1 MSASV
6 KGIIAL
12 TVLCLVAG
20 CGKPEPT
27 ASATPVPPT
36 LWAEPTHPTQ
46 VPSPAREQ
54 AATQTPIPPTAEP
67 SPTLRAEPTQLSGST
82 EATQVPSQA
91 QGKTPT
97 QAQDKAPTQ
106 AQDKAPMQAQDKAP
120 TQAQDKAPTAT
131 PAPPTQTSAPPTPAS
146 EPGLSFVDSGQRL
159 GAGGNFLDAAL
170 GDLDGDGDLDAVIGN
185 DEYEAGNAVLLNDG
199 KGVFLASGQ
208 SFGKVSGLALG
219 DLDGDGDLDA
229 FATSLNRAGRV
240 WLNDGGTFSDSGQML
255 STVRARKVAL
265 GDLDGDGDLDAFVAR
280 EQENTIWLND
290 GQGEFSNSGQ
300 NLGNVSSEAVA
311 LGDLDG
317 DGDLDALTA
326 GWDETGTIWLND
338 GQGTL
343 TESGQIPSPNPL
355 HVESIALGDVD
366 NDGDLDAFLA
376 GLINVSS
383 ERLWFNA
390 GGVQGGTPGT
400 FVGSGQSVPNLFAG
414 AIALGDLDKDGDL
427 DAFMGVDTG
436 GPDGIESGNMVWLN
450 DGGVFSDSGLRL
462 GQASSQGIL
471 LEDLDG
477 DGDLDAFVVNRE
489 EFSVPSSHPEAL
501 STSKVWFN
509 TTTPPDPAR
518 AVPHPF
524 DVAWD
529 DYALFSAGLIEAEQA
544 TLDQLPGATVY
555 HIDLQIPDDFAL
567 LQGQEQVLY
576 TNQEREALDE
586 VCFRLYA
593 NAIGGTVSV
602 SALKVDG
609 QDVEP
614 VYEGLSSV
622 LRVPLLQALQPGE
635 QVVIFMDF
643 EVEPPRHLNNNY
655 GTFSYVDGV
664 LALDGWYPVV
674 AVYDDEGAG
683 PGSAKGWN
691 LDVRSSGDLTYLD
704 ASFYLVRVT
713 APAALTIIASGGQVG
728 HEREGGRQ
736 IATFAAGPSRDFYL
750 VASDRYTVVSA
761 TVGETAVNSYAP
773 AEHVDGAELA
783 LEFARGALGSFN
795 ERLGVYPYTKFDI
808 VSTPMQAIGVE
819 YAGVVVLAF
828 DAYDLDMTM
837 PGVPPV
843 SLESVIAHETAHQW
857 FYNVVGNDQ
866 SDQPWLDEAI
876 VQYVTGLYHLDVGGE
891 RAAQD

>member
-1 MSASV
+1 
-6 KGIIAL
+6 
-12 TVLCLVAG
+12 
-20 CGKPEPT
+20 
-27 ASATPVPPT
+27 
-36 LWAEPTHPTQ
+36 
-46 VPSPAREQ
+46 
-54 AATQTPIPPTAEP
+54 
-67 SPTLRAEPTQLSGST
+67 
-82 EATQVPSQA
+82 
-91 QGKTPT
+91 
-97 QAQDKAPTQ
+97 
-106 AQDKAPMQAQDKAP
+106 
-120 TQAQDKAPTAT
+120 
-131 PAPPTQTSAPPTPAS
+131 
-146 EPGLSFVDSGQRL
+146 
-159 GAGGNFLDAAL
+159 
-170 GDLDGDGDLDAVIGN
+170 
-185 DEYEAGNAVLLNDG
+185 
-199 KGVFLASGQ
+199 
-208 SFGKVSGLALG
+208 
-219 DLDGDGDLDA
+219 
-229 FATSLNRAGRV
+229 
-240 WLNDGGTFSDSGQML
+240 
-255 STVRARKVAL
+255 
-265 GDLDGDGDLDAFVAR
+265 
-280 EQENTIWLND
+280 
-290 GQGEFSNSGQ
+290 
-300 NLGNVSSEAVA
+300 
-311 LGDLDG
+311 
-317 DGDLDALTA
+317 
-326 GWDETGTIWLND
+326 
-338 GQGTL
+338 
-343 TESGQIPSPNPL
+343 
-355 HVESIALGDVD
+355 
-366 NDGDLDAFLA
+366 
-376 GLINVSS
+376 
-383 ERLWFNA
+383 
-390 GGVQGGTPGT
+390 
-400 FVGSGQSVPNLFAG
+400 
-414 AIALGDLDKDGDL
+414 
-427 DAFMGVDTG
+427 
-436 GPDGIESGNMVWLN
+436 
-450 DGGVFSDSGLRL
+450 
-462 GQASSQGIL
+462 
-471 LEDLDG
+471 
-477 DGDLDAFVVNRE
+477 
-489 EFSVPSSHPEAL
+489 
-501 STSKVWFN
+501 
-509 TTTPPDPAR
+509 
-518 AVPHPF
+518 
-524 DVAWD
+524 VAWD

-891 RAAQD
+891 RAAQDWRDYLYYRWGYADQAEIPIGLSLTDYADGREYSGIVYGRGPLFVAALAEEMGQDTFDGFLRDYYESHKWGIGTTATFRQLAEQHCQCDLTALFEEWVYEDEK